1 MGPKSKKH
9 ILIRDR
15 ETEGG
20 DVKVKTEIE
29 VMPPQVMEGQDLPG
43 ITRSKESGVGW
54 FISQKLQKGTNFAN
68 ILVAD
73 FWSPEL

>member
-1 MGPKSKKH
+1 MGPKSKKS

-20 DVKVKTEIE
+20 DVKVKAEIE

-43 ITRSKESGVGW
+43 ITRSKERGMGW

-73 FWSPEL
+73 SWSPEL